1 METIVKFEG
10 FQHFYNNFIDMEEEI
25 ELLLKEAKDG
35 NKKSIEHLTAELE
48 KIRAGRATPSMLD
61 SVQVEAYG
69 AMTPINQVGNVNTLD
84 ARTITVQ
91 PWDKTML
98 DAICTGIINAN
109 LGLNPQNN
117 GEMIIINIPA
127 LTEERRKE
135 LVKKAK
141 AEGENAKVSV
151 RNNRKDAN
159 DQAKKLK
166 DDGLSEDRVKDIED
180 EVQILTDNSVKKI
193 DDLVAKKEA
202 DIMTV

>member
-1 METIVKFEG
+1 M
-10 FQHFYNNFIDMEEEI
+10 DEEI
-25 ELLLKEAKDG
+25 EMLLDEAKSG
-35 NKKSIEHLTAELE
+35 NKKSIDHLIAELE

-69 AMTPINQVGNVNTLD
+69 ALSPINQVANVNTLD

-91 PWDKTML
+91 PWDKGML
-98 DAICTGIINAN
+98 DDISTGIINAN

-117 GEMIIINIPA
+117 GEMIIINVPA
-127 LTEERRKE
+127 LTEERRRD

-151 RNNRKDAN
+151 RNNRKEAN
-159 DQAKKLK
+159 DYAKKLK

-180 EVQILTDNSVKKI
+180 EIQTLTDATVKRI
-193 DDLVAKKEA
+193 DELVAKKEA

>member
-1 METIVKFEG
+1 
-10 FQHFYNNFIDMEEEI
+10 MEEEI
-25 ELLLKEAKDG
+25 ELLLEEAKNG
-35 NKKSIEHLTAELE
+35 NQKSIDHLIGELE
-48 KIRAGRATPSMLD
+48 KIRAGRANPSMLD

-69 AMTPINQVGNVNTLD
+69 AITPINQVANVNTLD

-91 PWDKTML
+91 PWDKGML
-98 DAICTGIINAN
+98 DDLCTGIINAN

-117 GEMIIINIPA
+117 GEMIIINVPA
-127 LTEERRKE
+127 LTEERRKD

-151 RNNRKDAN
+151 RNNRKEAN
-159 DQAKKLK
+159 DFAKKLK

-180 EVQILTDNSVKKI
+180 EVQDLTNGAVKRI
-193 DDLVAKKEA
+193 DDLVEKKEA